1 MNEDWS
7 HVILLD
13 LAEAVFYCSNHPRAK
28 MPAKELLENKYMNGA
43 IRVRSRTV
51 RTGQCTICVFTVH
64 PQCAEGRYHRE
75 P

>member
-28 MPAKELLENKYMNGA
+28 MPAKELLENKYMKDVCNSYFISFNGMF
-43 IRVRSRTV
+43 V
-51 RTGQCTICVFTVH
+51 
-64 PQCAEGRYHRE
+64 
-75 P
+75 